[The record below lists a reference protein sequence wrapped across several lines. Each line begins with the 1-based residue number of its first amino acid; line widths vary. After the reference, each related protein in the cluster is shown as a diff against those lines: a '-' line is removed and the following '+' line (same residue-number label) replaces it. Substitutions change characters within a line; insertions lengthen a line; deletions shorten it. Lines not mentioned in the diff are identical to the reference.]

1 MLKST
6 RTDLM
11 TRDTILML
19 LTDGETAR
27 VSQAETASGLADDA
41 EYIDLEHIDQGVLRA
56 KKGTT
61 ATMGHVLPRS
71 AVSAETWVKILAHV
85 NR

>member
-1 MLKST
+1 MLKPT
-6 RTDLM
+6 RTDLV
-11 TRDTILML
+11 TRETILML

-27 VSQAETASGLADDA
+27 VSQAETASGLADGA

-56 KKGTT
+56 NTGTK
-61 ATMGHVLPRS
+61 ATMGRVLPRS
-71 AVSAETWVKILAHV
+71 AVSAETWVKFLAHV